1 MSLLGSSVNRGN
13 SRSLGQVT
21 PLDSPLTSLVLSA
34 MFKIVQIRDRTYIT
48 SRYREEEGCMHYR
61 QLGSTGLEISE
72 VGFGTWSIGKSAW
85 LGAEDDESVR
95 TLQEGYRP
103 RPQLYRHGF
112 SLRRRAFRASRNSR

>member
-1 MSLLGSSVNRGN
+1 
-13 SRSLGQVT
+13 
-21 PLDSPLTSLVLSA
+21 
-34 MFKIVQIRDRTYIT
+34 MFKIVQTRDRKYLT

-95 TLQEGYRP
+95 TLHKAIDLGLNFMDTALAYGEGHSEQVGTADEPNTHRGSYP
-103 RPQLYRHGF
+103 
-112 SLRRRAFRASRNSR
+112 LRTMRLLEAPAEKREL